1 VHLILNLILYSP
13 WPLALAEPNRIH
25 LHPVLEAL
33 AGRDG
38 SEPLVRFACALA
50 LYAFEIH
57 VGLIDGP
64 FDQAR
69 AERYARELL
78 MPADDFMR
86 LAGLTDSELAALFGV
101 PVEQVWAR
109 RLELARPS
117 AGREAAP

>member
-1 VHLILNLILYSP
+1 MELILYRG
-13 WPLALAEPNRIH
+13 WPLAVVEPDRVH
-25 LHPVLEAL
+25 MHPALEAL
-33 AGRDG
+33 AEGDE
-38 SEPLVRFACALA
+38 SHPLVRLACALA

-78 MPADDFMR
+78 MPADDFMP

-101 PVEQVWAR
+101 PVEQVRAR
-109 RLELARPS
+109 RLELAPS
-117 AGREAAP
+117 SPASGPPP